1 MAKSKKDKVKNK
13 ALSNG
18 SLDSHLAVKSFFNA
32 GKAADIDETLMKAG
46 IQRHRLSVLLEDD
59 EIGQAAETR
68 LDALLGAPYRLE
80 PNDTPEAE
88 LLTQELNEW
97 FVELATCAHN
107 ALFFGYSVQEA
118 IYTQKDTHIGLEWIG
133 EKPMEWFEPKNDGRL
148 IYRAESGY
156 EGEVDQTVKFF
167 LTRRKSSYKQPYG
180 KALLASLYWLF
191 FFKQNGFKFWAKF
204 LERFGTP
211 ILLGKVKDGDD
222 DDIQAMN
229 NALLSAHAQ
238 SVISIDA
245 EDDVEV
251 LGVAQGTAGTS
262 FEAFNTE
269 IKRQIQKLILG
280 QTLTSGTDNSGSR
293 ALGVVHENVRKDK
306 LKSDIRMI
314 TPTIQAV
321 VNALCE
327 LNQWPQHKIIIG
339 DEKSLEIDK
348 AERDVKLKN
357 AGANLTPQYFQRE
370 YGLQDGDIAEVTPQG
385 DTKVTPTFS
394 AIPKRAFSFK
404 ADMQGLDANQQEV
417 DDKVDAIDKQLFS
430 ESELLKVVESV
441 KDISELQEKLYESM
455 SSESVE
461 KFNATMARA
470 LYLFDVVGY
479 VQRSK

>member
-1 MAKSKKDKVKNK
+1 MAKSKKDKVKNR
-13 ALSNG
+13 ALSSG
-18 SLDSHLAVKSFFNA
+18 SLDTHLAVKSFFNA
-32 GKAADIDETLMKAG
+32 GKAADVDETLMKAG
-46 IQRHRLSVLLEDD
+46 IQRHRLSVLLDDD

-68 LDALLGAPYRLE
+68 LDALLGVPYRLE

-88 LLTQELNEW
+88 LLNQELNEW
-97 FVELATCAHN
+97 FVELAASAHS

-118 IYTQKDTHIGLEWIG
+118 VYEQKDTHIGLQWIG

-148 IYRAESGY
+148 IYRSESGY
-156 EGEVDQTVKFF
+156 EGEVDQTIKFF

-204 LERFGTP
+204 LERHGTP

-238 SVISIDA
+238 SVISIDS
-245 EDDVEV
+245 EDDVSIV
-251 LGVAQGTAGTS
+251 GVAQGTAGQS
-262 FEAFNTE
+262 FDTFNTE

-280 QTLTSGTDNSGSR
+280 QTLTSGTDGTGSR
-293 ALGVVHENVRKDK
+293 ALGEVHENVRKDK

-321 VNALCE
+321 IDALCA
-327 LNQWPQHKIIIG
+327 LNQWPKHRIIIG
-339 DEKSLEIDK
+339 DEKSLETDK

-370 YGLQDGDIAEVTPQG
+370 YGLLDGDIAETQEQTP
-385 DTKVTPTFS
+385 KTFS

-404 ADMQGLDANQQEV
+404 ADMQGIDPNQQEV
-417 DDKVDAIDKQLFS
+417 DDMVDGIDKTLFS

-441 KDISELQEKLYESM
+441 KDISELQEKLYGLM
-455 SSESVE
+455 ASESVE

-470 LYLFDVVGY
+470 LYLFDVIGY

>member
-13 ALSNG
+13 ALSSG

-32 GKAADIDETLMKAG
+32 GKAPDIDETLRKAG
-46 IQRHRLSVLLEDD
+46 IQRHRLSILLDDD

-97 FVELATCAHN
+97 FVEIATSAHN

-118 IYTQKDTHIGLEWIG
+118 IYERKDTHIGLEWVG
-133 EKPMEWFEPKNDGRL
+133 EKPMEWFEPKSDGRL
-148 IYRAESGY
+148 IYRPESGL
-156 EGEVDQTVKFF
+156 ESEVDQVVKFF
-167 LTRRKSSYKQPYG
+167 LTRRKSSYQQPYG

-211 ILLGKVKDGDD
+211 ILLGKVKDGSDED
-222 DDIQAMN
+222 VQAMN
-229 NALLSAHAQ
+229 DALLSAHAQ

-245 EDDVEV
+245 EDSVEV
-251 LGVAQGTAGTS
+251 IGVAQGTAGTS
-262 FEAFNTE
+262 FDAFNNE

-280 QTLTSGTDNSGSR
+280 QTLTSGNDGGGSR
-293 ALGVVHENVRKDK
+293 ALGQVHENVRKDK

-314 TPTIQAV
+314 TPTVQAV
-321 VNALCE
+321 VNALCK
-327 LNQWPQHKIIIG
+327 LNQWSQHKVIIG

-348 AERDVKLKN
+348 AERDVKLRD

-370 YGLQDGDIAEVTPQG
+370 YGLQDGDIAEAQELTP
-385 DTKVTPTFS
+385 KTFS
-394 AIPKRAFSFK
+394 AIPKQAFSFK
-404 ADMQGLDANQQEV
+404 ADVQKISPDQQEV
-417 DDKVDAIDKQLFS
+417 DDLVDDIDKTLFS
-430 ESELLKVVESV
+430 ESELLKVVETV
-441 KDISELQEKLYESM
+441 KNPDELQEKIYGLM
-455 SSESVE
+455 ASESVE

>member
-118 IYTQKDTHIGLEWIG
+118 IYEQKDTHIGLEWIG

-156 EGEVDQTVKFF
+156 EGEVDQTVKVF

-211 ILLGKVKDGDD
+211 ILLGKVKDADD
-222 DDIQAMN
+222 EDIRAMN
-229 NALLSAHAQ
+229 DALLSAHAQ

-251 LGVAQGTAGTS
+251 LGVAQGTAGSS
-262 FEAFNTE
+262 FETFNTE

-293 ALGVVHENVRKDK
+293 ALGQVHENVRKDK

-314 TPTIQAV
+314 TPTVQAV

-327 LNQWPQHKIIIG
+327 LNQWPHHKIIIG

-370 YGLQDGDIAEVTPQG
+370 YGLQDGDIAEVQEQTP
-385 DTKVTPTFS
+385 KTFS
-394 AIPKRAFSFK
+394 AIPKRAFNFK
-404 ADMQGLDANQQEV
+404 ADMQGIDPNQQEV
-417 DDKVDAIDKQLFS
+417 DSMVNDIDKTLFS
-430 ESELLKVVESV
+430 ESELMEVVESV
-441 KDISELQEKLYESM
+441 KDTSELHDKLYSLM
-455 SSESVE
+455 ASESVE

>member
-13 ALSNG
+13 ALSVG
-18 SLDSHLAVKSFFNA
+18 SLDSHLAVSNFFNKVA
-32 GKAADIDETLMKAG
+32 KAPDVDETLRKAG
-46 IQRHRLSVLLEDD
+46 IQRHRLSILLDDD

-68 LDALLGAPYRLE
+68 LDALLAAPFRVE
-80 PNDTPEAE
+80 PNDTDEAL

-97 FVELATCAHN
+97 LVEMVSSAHN

-118 IYTQKDTHIGLEWIG
+118 IYTQKDTHIGLQWIG

-148 IYRAESGY
+148 IYRSESGG
-156 EGEVDQTVKFF
+156 EGEVDQKIKFF

-211 ILLGKVKDGDD
+211 ILIGKVHDGDED
-222 DDIQAMN
+222 DLEAMN

-238 SVISIDA
+238 SVISIDG
-245 EDDVEV
+245 EDSVEV
-251 LGVAQGTAGTS
+251 LGVSQGTAGQS
-262 FEAFNTE
+262 FESFNTE

-293 ALGVVHENVRKDK
+293 ALGEVHENVRKDK
-306 LKSDIRMI
+306 LKSDIRMV

-327 LNQWPQHKIIIG
+327 LNQWPHHKIIIG
-339 DEKSLEIDK
+339 DEKSLEVEK

-370 YGLQDGDIAEVTPQG
+370 YGLQDGDIAEPQEVMP
-385 DTKVTPTFS
+385 KTFS
-394 AIPKRAFSFK
+394 AIPKQAFNFK
-404 ADMQGLDANQQEV
+404 ADVQKVDPQQREV
-417 DDKVDAIDKQLFS
+417 DSMVDSIDKKLFS
-430 ESELLKVVESV
+430 ESELLKVVESS
-441 KDISELQEKLYESM
+441 KDTNDLQEKLYSLM
-455 SSESVE
+455 ASESVE

-479 VQRSK
+479 VQRSG

>member
-1 MAKSKKDKVKNK
+1 MANSKKDKVKNK

-118 IYTQKDTHIGLEWIG
+118 IYEQKDTHIGLQWIG
-133 EKPMEWFEPKNDGRL
+133 EKPMEWFEPKSDGRL

-167 LTRRKSSYKQPYG
+167 LTRRKPSYKQPYG

-222 DDIQAMN
+222 EDIQAMN

-238 SVISIDA
+238 SVVSIDA

-251 LGVAQGTAGTS
+251 LGVAQGTAGSS
-262 FEAFNTE
+262 FETFNTE

-293 ALGVVHENVRKDK
+293 ALGQIHENVRKDK

-321 VNALCE
+321 INALCE
-327 LNQWPQHKIIIG
+327 LNQWSKHKIIIG
-339 DEKSLEIDK
+339 DEKSLETDK

-370 YGLQDGDIAEVTPQG
+370 YGLQDGDIAEVQEQTP
-385 DTKVTPTFS
+385 KTFS
-394 AIPKRAFSFK
+394 AIRKRAFSFK
-404 ADMQGLDANQQEV
+404 ADVQGIDQNQQEV
-417 DDKVDAIDKQLFS
+417 DDKVDGIDKVLFS
-430 ESELLKVVESV
+430 ESELLKVVETA
-441 KDISELQEKLYESM
+441 KDTSELQDKLYSLM
-455 SSESVE
+455 SGESVE

>member
-13 ALSNG
+13 ALSVG
-18 SLDSHLAVKSFFNA
+18 SLDSHLAVSNFFNNVM
-32 GKAADIDETLMKAG
+32 KAPDIDETLRKAG
-46 IQRHRLSVLLEDD
+46 IQRHRLSILLDDD

-118 IYTQKDTHIGLEWIG
+118 IYERKDTHIGLEWIG

-148 IYRAESGY
+148 IYRSESGF

-211 ILLGKVKDGDD
+211 ILLGKVKDGSDED
-222 DDIQAMN
+222 VQAMN
-229 NALLSAHAQ
+229 DALLSAHAQ
-238 SVISIDA
+238 SVVSIDA

-262 FEAFNTE
+262 FETFNTE

-327 LNQWPQHKIIIG
+327 LNQWPHHKIIIG
-339 DEKSLEIDK
+339 DEKSLEMDK

-370 YGLQDGDIAEVTPQG
+370 YGLQDGDIAEAQEQTP
-385 DTKVTPTFS
+385 KTFS

-417 DDKVDAIDKQLFS
+417 DDKIDGIDKTLFS

-441 KDISELQEKLYESM
+441 KDISELQEKLYGLM
-455 SSESVE
+455 ASESVE

-470 LYLFDVVGY
+470 LYLFDVIGY

>member
-32 GKAADIDETLMKAG
+32 GKAADVDETLMKAG
-46 IQRHRLSVLLEDD
+46 IQRHRLSVLLDDD

-97 FVELATCAHN
+97 FVELAASAHN

-118 IYTQKDTHIGLEWIG
+118 IYTQKDTHIGLKWIG

-222 DDIQAMN
+222 EDIRAMN
-229 NALLSAHAQ
+229 DALLSAHAQ
-238 SVISIDA
+238 SVVSIDA

-251 LGVAQGTAGTS
+251 LGVAQGTAGSS
-262 FEAFNTE
+262 FETFNTE

-293 ALGVVHENVRKDK
+293 ALGQVHENVRKDK

-327 LNQWPQHKIIIG
+327 LNQWSKHKIIIG
-339 DEKSLEIDK
+339 DEKSLETDK

-370 YGLQDGDIAEVTPQG
+370 YGLQDGDIAEVQQLPATTQFTALPRQ
-385 DTKVTPTFS
+385 
-394 AIPKRAFSFK
+394 AFNFK
-404 ADMQGLDANQQEV
+404 ADMQGLDANQREV

-430 ESELLKVVESV
+430 ESELLKVVESSTDV
-441 KDISELQEKLYESM
+441 NDLQAKLYESM

>member
-32 GKAADIDETLMKAG
+32 GKAADVDETLMKAG
-46 IQRHRLSVLLEDD
+46 IQRHRLSVLLDDD

-88 LLTQELNEW
+88 LLTQEMNEW

-118 IYTQKDTHIGLEWIG
+118 IYEQKDTHIGLEWIG

-222 DDIQAMN
+222 EDIRAMN
-229 NALLSAHAQ
+229 DALLSAHAQ
-238 SVISIDA
+238 SVVSIDA

-251 LGVAQGTAGTS
+251 LGVAQGTAGSS
-262 FEAFNTE
+262 FETFNTE

-293 ALGVVHENVRKDK
+293 ALGQVHENVRKDK

-327 LNQWPQHKIIIG
+327 LNQWSKHKIIIG
-339 DEKSLEIDK
+339 DEKSLETDK

-370 YGLQDGDIAEVTPQG
+370 YGLQDGDIAETQEQAP
-385 DTKVTPTFS
+385 KTFS
-394 AIPKRAFSFK
+394 AISKRAFSFK
-404 ADMQGLDANQQEV
+404 ADMQGINPNQQEV
-417 DDKVDAIDKQLFS
+417 DDKIDVIDKRLFS
-430 ESELLKVVESV
+430 ESELLKVVESSTDV
-441 KDISELQEKLYESM
+441 SDLQEKLYGLM
-455 SSESVE
+455 ASESVE

>member
-46 IQRHRLSVLLEDD
+46 IQRHRLSVLLDDD

-68 LDALLGAPYRLE
+68 LDALLGVPYRLE

-88 LLTQELNEW
+88 LLNQELNEW

-107 ALFFGYSVQEA
+107 ALLFGYSVQEA
-118 IYTQKDTHIGLEWIG
+118 IYEQKDTHIGLEWIG

-211 ILLGKVKDGDD
+211 ILLGKVKDADD
-222 DDIQAMN
+222 EDIRAMN
-229 NALLSAHAQ
+229 DALLSAHAQ

-251 LGVAQGTAGTS
+251 LGVAQGTAGSS
-262 FEAFNTE
+262 FETFNTE

-293 ALGVVHENVRKDK
+293 ALGQVHENVRKDK

-327 LNQWPQHKIIIG
+327 LNQWSKHKIIIG

-370 YGLQDGDIAEVTPQG
+370 YGLQDGDIAETQEQTP
-385 DTKVTPTFS
+385 KTFS
-394 AIPKRAFSFK
+394 AIQKRAFNFK
-404 ADMQGLDANQQEV
+404 ADMQGIDPNQQEV
-417 DDKVDAIDKQLFS
+417 DDKVNAIDKQLFS
-430 ESELLKVVESV
+430 ESELLKVVESSTDV
-441 KDISELQEKLYESM
+441 NDLQAKLYESM

-470 LYLFDVVGY
+470 LYLFDVIGY

>member
-46 IQRHRLSVLLEDD
+46 IQRHRLSVLLDDD

-68 LDALLGAPYRLE
+68 LDALLGVPYRLE

-88 LLTQELNEW
+88 LLNQELNEW

-118 IYTQKDTHIGLEWIG
+118 IYEQKDTHIGLEWIG

-222 DDIQAMN
+222 EDIQAMN

-238 SVISIDA
+238 SVISIDG

-251 LGVAQGTAGTS
+251 LGVAQGAAGSS
-262 FEAFNTE
+262 FETFNTE

-293 ALGVVHENVRKDK
+293 ALGQVHENVRKDK

-327 LNQWPQHKIIIG
+327 LNQWSKHKIIIG
-339 DEKSLEIDK
+339 DEKSLETDK

-370 YGLQDGDIAEVTPQG
+370 YGLQDGDIAETQEQTP
-385 DTKVTPTFS
+385 KTFS

-417 DDKVDAIDKQLFS
+417 DEKISEIDKKLFS
-430 ESELLKVVESV
+430 ESELMKVVEASSDV
-441 KDISELQEKLYESM
+441 NDLQTKLYGLM
-455 SSESVE
+455 SGESVE
-461 KFNATMARA
+461 KFTETMARA
-470 LYLFDVVGY
+470 LYLFDVIGY

>member
-46 IQRHRLSVLLEDD
+46 IQRHRLSVLLDDD

-118 IYTQKDTHIGLEWIG
+118 IYEQKDTHIGLEWIG

-222 DDIQAMN
+222 ADIQAMN

-251 LGVAQGTAGTS
+251 LGVAQGTAGSS
-262 FEAFNTE
+262 FETFNTE

-293 ALGVVHENVRKDK
+293 ALGQVHENVRKDK

-327 LNQWPQHKIIIG
+327 LNQWSKHKVIIG
-339 DEKSLEIDK
+339 DEKSLETDK

-370 YGLQDGDIAEVTPQG
+370 YGLQDGDIAEVQQLPANTQFTALPR
-385 DTKVTPTFS
+385 
-394 AIPKRAFSFK
+394 RAFNFK
-404 ADMQGLDANQQEV
+404 ADMQGIDPNQQEV
-417 DDKVDAIDKQLFS
+417 DDLVDVIDKQLFS
-430 ESELLKVVESV
+430 ESELLKVVESSTDV
-441 KDISELQEKLYESM
+441 NDLQAKLYESM

-461 KFNATMARA
+461 KFNTTMARA

>member
-13 ALSNG
+13 ALSVG
-18 SLDSHLAVKSFFNA
+18 SLDSHLAVSSFFNNVM
-32 GKAADIDETLMKAG
+32 KAPDIDETLRKAG
-46 IQRHRLSVLLEDD
+46 IQRHRLSILLDDD
-59 EIGQAAETR
+59 EIVQAAETR

-97 FVELATCAHN
+97 FVELATCAHD

-118 IYTQKDTHIGLEWIG
+118 IYERKDTHIGLEWVG

-148 IYRAESGY
+148 IYRSESGF

-211 ILLGKVKDGDD
+211 ILLGKVKDGSDED
-222 DDIQAMN
+222 VQAMN
-229 NALLSAHAQ
+229 DALLSAHAQ

-245 EDDVEV
+245 DDSVEV
-251 LGVAQGTAGTS
+251 VGLGQGGAGAS
-262 FEAFNTE
+262 FDAFNTE

-293 ALGVVHENVRKDK
+293 ALGEVHENVRKDK
-306 LKSDIRMI
+306 LKSDIRLI

-321 VNALCE
+321 IDALCK
-327 LNQWPQHKIIIG
+327 LNQWSQHKIIIG
-339 DEKSLEIDK
+339 EEKSLEADK

-370 YGLQDGDIAEVTPQG
+370 YGLQEGDIAEPQEPIP
-385 DTKVTPTFS
+385 KTFS
-394 AIPKRAFSFK
+394 AIPKQAFSFK
-404 ADMQGLDANQQEV
+404 ADVQKIDPNQQEV
-417 DDKVDAIDKQLFS
+417 DVLVDGIDKTLFS
-430 ESELLKVVESV
+430 ESELLKVVETV
-441 KDISELQEKLYESM
+441 KNPDELQEKLYGLM
-455 SSESVE
+455 SGESVE

>member
-13 ALSNG
+13 ALSSG

-32 GKAADIDETLMKAG
+32 GKAPDIDETLRKAG
-46 IQRHRLSVLLEDD
+46 IQRHRLSILLDDD

-97 FVELATCAHN
+97 FVEIATSAHN

-118 IYTQKDTHIGLEWIG
+118 IYERKDTHIGLEWVG
-133 EKPMEWFEPKNDGRL
+133 EKPMEWFEPKSDGRL
-148 IYRAESGY
+148 IYRPESGL
-156 EGEVDQTVKFF
+156 ESEVDQVVKFF
-167 LTRRKSSYKQPYG
+167 LTRRKSSYQQPYG

-211 ILLGKVKDGDD
+211 ILLGKVKDGSDED
-222 DDIQAMN
+222 VQAMN
-229 NALLSAHAQ
+229 DALLSAHAQ

-245 EDDVEV
+245 EDSVEV
-251 LGVAQGTAGTS
+251 IGVAQGTAGTS
-262 FEAFNTE
+262 FDAFNNE

-280 QTLTSGTDNSGSR
+280 QTLTSGNDGGGSR
-293 ALGVVHENVRKDK
+293 ALGQVHENVRKDK

-314 TPTIQAV
+314 TPTVQAV
-321 VNALCE
+321 VNALCK
-327 LNQWPQHKIIIG
+327 LNQWPQHKVIIG

-348 AERDVKLKN
+348 AERDVKLKD

-370 YGLQDGDIAEVTPQG
+370 YGLQDGDIAEAQELTP
-385 DTKVTPTFS
+385 KTFS
-394 AIPKRAFSFK
+394 AIPKQAFSFK
-404 ADMQGLDANQQEV
+404 ADVQKISPDQQEV
-417 DDKVDAIDKQLFS
+417 DDLVDDIDKTLFS
-430 ESELLKVVESV
+430 ESELLKVVETV
-441 KDISELQEKLYESM
+441 KNPDELQEKIYGLM
-455 SSESVE
+455 ASESVE

>member
-13 ALSNG
+13 ALSVG
-18 SLDSHLAVKSFFNA
+18 SLDSHLAVSNFFNNVM
-32 GKAADIDETLMKAG
+32 KAPDIDETLRKAG
-46 IQRHRLSVLLEDD
+46 IQRHRLSILLDDD

-118 IYTQKDTHIGLEWIG
+118 IYERKDTHIGLEWIG

-148 IYRAESGY
+148 IYRSESGF

-211 ILLGKVKDGDD
+211 ILLGKVKDGSDED
-222 DDIQAMN
+222 VQAMN
-229 NALLSAHAQ
+229 DALLSAHAQ

-245 EDDVEV
+245 DDDVEV

-262 FEAFNTE
+262 FETFNTE

-327 LNQWPQHKIIIG
+327 LNQWPHHKIIIG

-370 YGLQDGDIAEVTPQG
+370 YGLQDGDIAEVQEQTP
-385 DTKVTPTFS
+385 KTFS

-417 DDKVDAIDKQLFS
+417 DDLVDSIDKTLFS
-430 ESELLKVVESV
+430 ESELLKVVETV
-441 KDISELQEKLYESM
+441 KNPDELQEKLYGLM

>member
-13 ALSNG
+13 ALSVG
-18 SLDSHLAVKSFFNA
+18 SLDSHLAVSSFFNNVM
-32 GKAADIDETLMKAG
+32 KAPDIDETLRKAG
-46 IQRHRLSVLLEDD
+46 IQRHRLSILLDDD
-59 EIGQAAETR
+59 EVGQAAETR

-118 IYTQKDTHIGLEWIG
+118 IYERKDTHIGLEWIG

-148 IYRAESGY
+148 IYRSESGF

-211 ILLGKVKDGDD
+211 ILLGKVKDGSDED
-222 DDIQAMN
+222 VQAMN
-229 NALLSAHAQ
+229 DALLSAHAQ

-245 EDDVEV
+245 DDSVEV
-251 LGVAQGTAGTS
+251 VGLGQGGAGAS
-262 FEAFNTE
+262 FDAFNTE

-293 ALGVVHENVRKDK
+293 ALGEVHENVRKDK
-306 LKSDIRMI
+306 LKSDIRLI

-321 VNALCE
+321 IDALCK

-370 YGLQDGDIAEVTPQG
+370 YGLQEGDIAEPQEPIS
-385 DTKVTPTFS
+385 KTFS
-394 AIPKRAFSFK
+394 AIPKQAFSFK
-404 ADMQGLDANQQEV
+404 ADVQKISPNQQEV
-417 DDKVDAIDKQLFS
+417 DDLVDGIDKTLFS
-430 ESELLKVVESV
+430 ESELLKVVETV
-441 KDISELQEKLYESM
+441 KNPDELQEKLYGLM
-455 SSESVE
+455 ASESVE

>member
-18 SLDSHLAVKSFFNA
+18 LLDSHLAVKSFFNA
-32 GKAADIDETLMKAG
+32 GKAPDIDETLRKAG

-118 IYTQKDTHIGLEWIG
+118 IYTQKDSHIGLEWIG

-211 ILLGKVKDGDD
+211 ILLGKVHEGADEDV
-222 DDIQAMN
+222 QAMN

-238 SVISIDA
+238 SVVSIDS
-245 EDDVEV
+245 EDDVQI
-251 LGVAQGTAGTS
+251 LGNGQNGAGAS
-262 FEAFNTE
+262 FEAFNSE
-269 IKRQIQKLILG
+269 IKRQIQKLVLG
-280 QTLTSGTDNSGSR
+280 QTLTSGNDGGGSN
-293 ALGVVHENVRKDK
+293 ALGRVHENVRKDK

-321 VNALCE
+321 INALCE
-327 LNQWPQHKIIIG
+327 LNQWSKHKVIIG
-339 DEKSLEIDK
+339 DEKSLEADK

-370 YGLQDGDIAEVTPQG
+370 YGLQDGDIAEVQEQAP
-385 DTKVTPTFS
+385 KIFS

-417 DDKVDAIDKQLFS
+417 DDKVDGIDKTLFS
-430 ESELLKVVESV
+430 ESELLKVVETA
-441 KDISELQEKLYESM
+441 KDTSELQDKLYSLM
-455 SSESVE
+455 SGESVE

>member
-1 MAKSKKDKVKNK
+1 MAKSKKGKVKNK
-13 ALSNG
+13 ALSSG
-18 SLDSHLAVKSFFNA
+18 SLDTHLAVKSFFNA
-32 GKAADIDETLMKAG
+32 GKAPDIDETLRKAG
-46 IQRHRLSVLLEDD
+46 IQRHRLSVLLDDD

-211 ILLGKVKDGDD
+211 ILLGKVKDGGDED
-222 DDIQAMN
+222 VQAMN
-229 NALLSAHAQ
+229 DALLSAHAQ

-245 EDDVEV
+245 EDSVEV

-262 FEAFNTE
+262 FDTFNTE

-280 QTLTSGTDNSGSR
+280 QTLTSGNDGGGSR
-293 ALGVVHENVRKDK
+293 ALGQIHENVRKDK

-321 VNALCE
+321 INALCE
-327 LNQWPQHKIIIG
+327 LNQWTHHKIIIG
-339 DEKSLEIDK
+339 DEKSLEVDK

-370 YGLQDGDIAEVTPQG
+370 YGLQDGDIAEPQELTP
-385 DTKVTPTFS
+385 KTFS
-394 AIPKRAFSFK
+394 AIPKQAFSFK
-404 ADMQGLDANQQEV
+404 ADMQGLDANQREV
-417 DDKVDAIDKQLFS
+417 DDKVDSIDKTLFS
-430 ESELLKVVESV
+430 ESELLKVVETV
-441 KDISELQEKLYESM
+441 KDTNELQEKLYSLM
-455 SSESVE
+455 ANESVE

-470 LYLFDVVGY
+470 LYLFDVIGY

>member
-32 GKAADIDETLMKAG
+32 GKAADVDETLMKAG
-46 IQRHRLSVLLEDD
+46 IQRHRLSVLLDDD

-80 PNDTPEAE
+80 PNDTHEAE
-88 LLTQELNEW
+88 LLTQEMNEW
-97 FVELATCAHN
+97 FVELATCAYN

-118 IYTQKDTHIGLEWIG
+118 IYEQKDTHIGLKWIG

-211 ILLGKVKDGDD
+211 ILLGKVKDGGDE
-222 DDIQAMN
+222 DIQAMN
-229 NALLSAHAQ
+229 DALLSAHAQ
-238 SVISIDA
+238 SVVSIDA
-245 EDDVEV
+245 EDDVKV
-251 LGVAQGTAGTS
+251 LGVAQGTAGSS
-262 FEAFNTE
+262 FETFNTE
-269 IKRQIQKLILG
+269 TKRQIQKLILG
-280 QTLTSGTDNSGSR
+280 QTLTSGTDGTGSR
-293 ALGVVHENVRKDK
+293 ALGQVHENVRKDK

-321 VNALCE
+321 INALCK

-339 DEKSLEIDK
+339 DEKSLEADK

-370 YGLQDGDIAEVTPQG
+370 YGLQEGDIAETQEQAPQ
-385 DTKVTPTFS
+385 TFS

-404 ADMQGLDANQQEV
+404 ADMQGIDPNQQEV
-417 DDKVDAIDKQLFS
+417 DGMVDDIDKTLFS

-441 KDISELQEKLYESM
+441 KDTSELQEKLYGLM
-455 SSESVE
+455 ASESVE

-470 LYLFDVVGY
+470 LYLFDVIGY

>member
-13 ALSNG
+13 ALSVG
-18 SLDSHLAVKSFFNA
+18 SLDSHLAVSNFFNNVM
-32 GKAADIDETLMKAG
+32 KAPDIDETLRKAG
-46 IQRHRLSVLLEDD
+46 IQRHRLSILLDDD

-80 PNDTPEAE
+80 PNDTKEAE

-97 FVELATCAHN
+97 FVELASSAHN

-118 IYTQKDTHIGLEWIG
+118 IYMRKDTHIGLEWVG
-133 EKPMEWFEPKNDGRL
+133 EKPMEWFEPKNDGRV
-148 IYRAESGY
+148 IYRSESGF

-180 KALLASLYWLF
+180 KALLATLYWLF

-211 ILLGKVKDGDD
+211 ILLGKVKDGSDED
-222 DDIQAMN
+222 VQAMN
-229 NALLSAHAQ
+229 DALLSAHAQ

-245 EDDVEV
+245 EDDVQV
-251 LGVAQGTAGTS
+251 VGVGQGSAGAS

-269 IKRQIQKLILG
+269 VKRQIQKLILG

-293 ALGVVHENVRKDK
+293 ALGEVHENVRKDK

-314 TPTIQAV
+314 TPTVQAV
-321 VNALCE
+321 INALCK
-327 LNQWPQHKIIIG
+327 LNQWSQHKIIIG
-339 DEKSLEIDK
+339 DEKSLEVDK

-370 YGLQDGDIAEVTPQG
+370 YGLQEGDIAESQDPIP
-385 DTKVTPTFS
+385 KTFS
-394 AIPKRAFSFK
+394 AIPKQAFSFK
-404 ADMQGLDANQQEV
+404 ADVQKISSDQQEV
-417 DDKVDAIDKQLFS
+417 DDLVDSIDKTLFS
-430 ESELLKVVESV
+430 ESELLKVVETV
-441 KDISELQEKLYESM
+441 KNPDELQEKLYSLM
-455 SSESVE
+455 ASESVE
-461 KFNATMARA
+461 KFNATMAKA

>member
-13 ALSNG
+13 ALSVG
-18 SLDSHLAVKSFFNA
+18 SLDSHLAVSSFFNNVM
-32 GKAADIDETLMKAG
+32 KAPDIDETLRKAG
-46 IQRHRLSVLLEDD
+46 IQRHRLSILLDDD

-118 IYTQKDTHIGLEWIG
+118 IYERKDTHIGLEWVG

-148 IYRAESGY
+148 IYRSESGF

-211 ILLGKVKDGDD
+211 ILLGKVKDGSDED
-222 DDIQAMN
+222 VQAMN
-229 NALLSAHAQ
+229 DALLSAHAQ

-245 EDDVEV
+245 DDSVEV
-251 LGVAQGTAGTS
+251 VGLGQGGAGAS
-262 FEAFNTE
+262 FDAFNTE

-293 ALGVVHENVRKDK
+293 ALGEVHENVRKDK
-306 LKSDIRMI
+306 LKSDIRLI

-321 VNALCE
+321 IDALCK

-339 DEKSLEIDK
+339 EEKSLEADK

-370 YGLQDGDIAEVTPQG
+370 YGLQEGDIAEPQEPIS
-385 DTKVTPTFS
+385 KTFS
-394 AIPKRAFSFK
+394 AIPKQAFSFK
-404 ADMQGLDANQQEV
+404 ADVQKISPNQQEV
-417 DDKVDAIDKQLFS
+417 DDLVDGIDKTLFS
-430 ESELLKVVESV
+430 ESELLKVVETV
-441 KDISELQEKLYESM
+441 KNPDELQEKLYSLM
-455 SSESVE
+455 SGDSVE